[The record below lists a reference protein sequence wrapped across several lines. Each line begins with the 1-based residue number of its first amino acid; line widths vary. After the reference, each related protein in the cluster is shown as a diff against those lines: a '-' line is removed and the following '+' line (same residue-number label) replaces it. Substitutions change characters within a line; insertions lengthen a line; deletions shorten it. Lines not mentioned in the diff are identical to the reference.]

1 MQEQALVVAGDVEL
15 GDRYLAQ
22 IVDDLPRAHDPAPN
36 PIVKILGILRYPDQ
50 RAIMHPDRASEVAPL
65 RNGLVCRL
73 RVLRDAGAAD
83 VPAPDMATAILAAMD
98 RARTEEE
105 RQILQ
110 RHLQGDIRGKR
121 AVVVFTAPDLDFLRL
136 HCAGEKR

>member
-1 MQEQALVVAGDVEL
+1 MRERLVVAGDAEL
-15 GDRYLAQ
+15 GDRYLAE
-22 IVDDLPRAHDPAPN
+22 IVNDAPLGHDPTPD
-36 PIVKILGILRYPDQ
+36 PIVRIVGILRYPNQ

-83 VPAPDMATAILAAMD
+83 VPAPDMVTAILAAMD